1 MSRAGCWRPLGGCG
15 EAVLQRVERIALIA
29 FHLQQIVA
37 TAAANQLGQGTLGE
51 DRIPGEQSQHRV
63 GVEQFCQMPP
73 QQRRFVGL
81 LSPGRPLA
89 DDRLQIMHEHVEHVQ
104 RIAVVVEPALG
115 RLAVD
120 GDDALGGFV
129 GQTRLQ
135 LVIQRLLK
143 LSHATLG

>member
-1 MSRAGCWRPLGGCG
+1 
-15 EAVLQRVERIALIA
+15 
-29 FHLQQIVA
+29 
-37 TAAANQLGQGTLGE
+37 
-51 DRIPGEQSQHRV
+51 
-63 GVEQFCQMPP
+63 
-73 QQRRFVGL
+73 
-81 LSPGRPLA
+81 
-89 DDRLQIMHEHVEHVQ
+89 MHEHVEHVQ

-143 LSHATLG
+143 LSLATLG